1 MKMKHLYI
9 GLTAVSM
16 LSVGC
21 QDQFENIKPSGTALS
36 LEQVQNGA
44 KLSAER
50 AEAGIPG
57 LFNQLN
63 AREGIYAIQGDFGYP
78 SFACRL
84 EHLGDNVVTTTHG
97 YNWFNRELQ
106 HEQNNLKGAIATVWA
121 WNASY
126 KNIKLANDIILVN
139 RDLREDA
146 TARPVLGTAKAMRA
160 WDYFLLAQLFGK
172 TYKGNEQALTV
183 PIVKEDTEPSVLENN
198 PRATNEEIYKFILAD
213 LDDAVEL
220 MKGYTPSAKNFL
232 SEAVVYGIR
241 SRVHMVMN
249 NWKQAAADAKK
260 AIDLFAEK
268 GGAPYS
274 IADCSIPNFDD
285 VQTSKNA
292 MWGVIIGTEDP
303 VTKSGIANYTSM
315 FTSLCFGSGGYTT
328 MVDTWKR
335 LNRRVWDQIP
345 TTDVRRDWFVHEKAM
360 YGYTSPILKK
370 AYGDQMTMESAKKN
384 NITDVAFLSYKMKSH
399 PLTVVKFAPTNKSLT
414 EAENS
419 VDFMLMRVE
428 EMYYNYAEAT
438 AMGGDV
444 AGGAKILTDFVKTY
458 RNPGFNK
465 TFADAK
471 ALQDEIYFQK
481 RVEFFGEGISWFDM
495 LRMKK
500 GLDRVDVAK
509 KDDGGYPELT
519 RFNIPAGAINFTWQ
533 LPESEEQANKAVT
546 KNNNPAITG
555 TPKDMF

>member
-1 MKMKHLYI
+1 MKLKQLYI

-21 QDQFENIKPSGTALS
+21 QDQFENIKPSGTSLS
-36 LEQVQNGA
+36 IEQVQDGS
-44 KLSAER
+44 KLSADR
-50 AEAGIPG
+50 AGAGIPG
-57 LFNQLN
+57 LFGQLN
-63 AREGIYAIQGDFGYP
+63 TREGVFKIQGDFGYP

-84 EHLGDNVVTTTHG
+84 EHLGDNVVSTTQG
-97 YNWFNRELQ
+97 YNWFTRELQ
-106 HEQNNLKGAIATVWA
+106 HTQNNLKDAIATIWA
-121 WNASY
+121 WNATY

-183 PIVKEDTEPSVLENN
+183 PIIKEDTDPSALSDN
-198 PRATNEEIYKFILAD
+198 PRLTNEEIYKFILED
-213 LDDAVEL
+213 LNDAAEL

-232 SEAVVYGIR
+232 SEAAVYGIR

-249 NWKQAAADAKK
+249 NWKQAAADAKM
-260 AIDLFAEK
+260 AIDLFAAK

-292 MWGVIIGTEDP
+292 IWGVIITKEDP
-303 VTKSGIANYTSM
+303 VTKSEIANYTSM

-328 MVDTWKR
+328 LVDTWKR
-335 LNRRVWDQIP
+335 LNRRVWEQIP
-345 TTDVRRDWFVHEKAM
+345 TTDVRRDWFVHQKAQF
-360 YGYTSPILKK
+360 GYTSPLLAN
-370 AYGDQMTMESAKKN
+370 AYGKQATLEDAKKN
-384 NITDVAFLSYKMKSH
+384 GITDVDWINYKMRNN

-458 RNPGFNK
+458 RNPEFNK

-509 KDDGGYPELT
+509 KDDGGYPALT

-533 LPESEEQANKAVT
+533 LPESEEQANKAVDG
-546 KNNNPAITG
+546 NNNPAITG